1 MRNVEESTVPTR
13 EKTTSSLVIKLE
25 EATRP
30 NVDVAVLPV
39 EGNLLQNKLIGG
51 IFRSRLFPG
60 MFQWLTLGVFALIIY
75 QLLLGPIKAH
85 DNFGTAMTWVLW
97 WPLIPIIFLAVG
109 RFWCAVCPFATLN
122 DVVQKFVGNN
132 RPVPK
137 FLKKYGIWIID
148 AAFILITWADHVWGV
163 VESPWGSGILLLMLI
178 TGVVVSGAFWERR
191 TWCRYLCFL
200 GGLSGNYARTGMVAL
215 RATPEICAK
224 CKVSA
229 CYKGSAKAPGCPMF
243 EFPRTMATTALCN
256 LCSYCVK
263 SCPNNSIRLTL
274 RLPTQELWFI
284 RKPKFEEAFLAVV
297 IMGIVF
303 VQNVTMLEVWQSIL
317 RWLESVTGTTSY
329 YVTFTI
335 TFIIAMLIPITLLA
349 LTALVAKEFN
359 NDSLTQNFA
368 KFGYAIIPLDVA
380 GHVGHNLFHLLAE
393 GKAVFFT
400 ALTMFGQEVSEASP
414 ALLSEPTIQML
425 QYGLIALGVIGSL
438 YTAYRIAYSNYGQ
451 GRTWGA
457 FAPYAVLVLLLGVVN
472 IWLFILPMAMRM

>member
-1 MRNVEESTVPTR
+1 MLNVDEATPVKV
-13 EKTTSSLVIKLE
+13 EKTTAPIELKLE
-25 EATRP
+25 ESVQVR
-30 NVDVAVLPV
+30 VVALPL
-39 EGNLLQNKLIGG
+39 EGNLLNHKLIGG
-51 IFRSRLFPG
+51 MFRGRWFPG
-60 MFQWLTLGVFALIIY
+60 IFQWLTLGVFAFIIY
-75 QLLLGPIKAH
+75 QLLLGPLKAH

-97 WPLIPIIFLAVG
+97 WPLIPIIFLVVG

-122 DVVQKFVGNN
+122 DLVQKFVGNN

-148 AAFILITWADHVWGV
+148 VAFILITWGDHVWGV
-163 VESPWGSGILLLMLI
+163 VESPWGSGILLMLLV

-215 RATPEICAK
+215 RTTPEICAK

-229 CYKGSAKAPGCPMF
+229 CYKGSDKAPGCPMF
-243 EFPRTMATTALCN
+243 EFPRTMDTNARCN
-256 LCSYCVK
+256 LCSYCIK
-263 SCPNNSIRLTL
+263 SCPNNSIKLSL

-317 RWLESVTGTTSY
+317 HWLEGVTGTTSY

-335 TFIIAMLIPITLLA
+335 TFIIAMLIPIALLA
-349 LTALVAKEFN
+349 LTALVAKRFN
-359 NDSLTQNFA
+359 HDSLVQNFA

-400 ALTMFGQEVSEASP
+400 ALTMFGQEVTEASP
-414 ALLSEPTIQML
+414 ALLSGPTIQLL
-425 QYGLIALGVIGSL
+425 QYSLIALGVIGSL
-438 YTAYRIAYSNYGQ
+438 YTAYRIARSNYYGQ
-451 GRTWGA
+451 GRTWSA